1 MDFTCGTAGPSRMP
15 MQAFARLLKADVCP
29 QAATLPSDI
38 RWCHMQWH
46 LYETICFFVI
56 FNYIRCRPRSA
67 ANIPVQ
73 MKCIL
78 ARHETSCTYSYR
90 TDLII
95 SIIKLKSFWT
105 GLFMLSSVLILPLI
119 IQVDWIRIHWPN
131 SELIKKKKYL
141 FLYDSKNFLNWF
153 QTQHSEGEQVWK
165 IICLVIWHLHS
176 NCCRPV
182 LAFEAFFFQIPYLKK
197 VVSKQT

>member
-67 ANIPVQ
+67 ANIPAQ

-78 ARHETSCTYSYR
+78 ARHEKSCTYSYR

-131 SELIKKKKYL
+131 SELIKKKNISVSLWQQKL
-141 FLYDSKNFLNWF
+141 FKLISNPAQWRWVGLEN
-153 QTQHSEGEQVWK
+153 
-165 IICLVIWHLHS
+165 HLS
-176 NCCRPV
+176 RN
-182 LAFEAFFFQIPYLKK
+182 LAFAQQLLSTCFGFWGFFLSNTLFEESC
-197 VVSKQT
+197 V